1 MRWPENRERR
11 TWLFLSQT
19 RLNGRKECTDQNIT
33 EVTRVINPM
42 IIMSLKAYLMRV
54 DIRYD
59 YDIPFP
65 RCKMA
70 RLIVE

>member
-1 MRWPENRERR
+1 
-11 TWLFLSQT
+11 
-19 RLNGRKECTDQNIT
+19 
-33 EVTRVINPM
+33 M